1 MGATM
6 TGVVLVGGGT
16 LALALVS
23 YSAREI
29 GAALRHAF
37 LRPLPGEAGRRARAL
52 WEALARS
59 AILLGALGVAFGLVA
74 FLSSEDW
81 PALIVERLGE
91 QVFGPWVTGLALA
104 ALCALPASRV
114 APTSAGFPLPASE
127 ESAVPRARRAR
138 PLRPETALGYVLL
151 LALLALLAHFFPTP
165 GARPSP
171 RPIDWLLHGPA
182 WLAVGAG
189 AVAIALYLGE
199 VRRGRSLTL
208 GLAGAGSVG
217 ALLGLLQAFHG
228 FASAAITLV
237 AGGLVF
243 SLSACVAT
251 LVGLGA
257 VSLPL
262 EDRAVAEGGEKPS
275 SRLVWYGLPVAT
287 VLVVAIA
294 WVMVSTPMKVRP

>member
-1 MGATM
+1 MSSTL

-37 LRPLPGEAGRRARAL
+37 FRPLPGEAGRRARAL

-59 AILLGALGVAFGLVA
+59 AILLGALGAVFGFVA
-74 FLSSEDW
+74 FLSSGDG
-81 PALIVERLGE
+81 PALVVERLGE
-91 QVFGPWVTGLALA
+91 QVLGPWITGLALA
-104 ALCALPASRV
+104 ALGALPASRV
-114 APTSAGFPLPASE
+114 ALTSSAGFTLPASE
-127 ESAVPRARRAR
+127 ESVVPGARSAR
-138 PLRPETALGYVLL
+138 PLRPETVLGYVLL
-151 LALLALLAHFFPTP
+151 VALLARSFPTP
-165 GARPSP
+165 GP
-171 RPIDWLLHGPA
+171 RPDLRPFVWLLHGPA
-182 WLAVGAG
+182 WLTVGAG
-189 AVAIALYLGE
+189 ALAIALYLGE
-199 VRRGRSLTL
+199 VRRGRSITF

-228 FASAAITLV
+228 FAISAIAPV

-257 VSLPL
+257 VGLPL
-262 EDRAVAEGGEKPS
+262 EDRAIAEGREVRS
-275 SRLVWYGLPVAT
+275 SRLVWYGFPVAA

-294 WVMVSTPMKVRP
+294 WVIVSTPMKVRP

>member
-1 MGATM
+1 MSSTL

-16 LALALVS
+16 VALALVS

-29 GAALRHAF
+29 GAGLRHAF
-37 LRPLPGEAGRRARAL
+37 LRPLPAEGGRRARAL
-52 WEALARS
+52 WEALARN
-59 AILLGALGVAFGLVA
+59 AILLGALGVVVGFVA
-74 FLSSEDW
+74 FLSSGDG
-81 PALIVERLGE
+81 PAPVVERLGE
-91 QVFGPWVTGLALA
+91 QVFGPWITGLALA
-104 ALCALPASRV
+104 GLCALPASRV
-114 APTSAGFPLPASE
+114 APTSAGVTLPASD
-127 ESAVPRARRAR
+127 ESVVPRAHGAR
-138 PLRPETALGYVLL
+138 LLRPETGLGYVLL
-151 LALLALLAHFFPTP
+151 LALLALLAHLIPTS
-165 GARPSP
+165 GARPGL

-199 VRRGRSLTL
+199 ARRGRSLTL
-208 GLAGAGSVG
+208 GLAGAGSFG

-228 FASAAITLV
+228 FASAAIALV

-262 EDRAVAEGGEKPS
+262 EDRAVARGEEKPS

-287 VLVVAIA
+287 VLVVAIT
-294 WVMVSTPMKVRP
+294 WVMVSTPMKMRP